1 MRAAA
6 HLQQLERIA
15 VVGHEDF
22 ERGVIYRRVV
32 YLQRGQGFGVYKHNR
47 QCRDKVRLQN
57 KNNENT
63 ASVFTNRDLKG
74 LHIIHI

>member
-6 HLQQLERIA
+6 HFEQPERIT

-22 ERGVIYRRVV
+22 ERRVVYWRVV

-47 QCRDKVRLQN
+47 QCRDKVRLKN
-57 KNNENT
+57 KNNDNT
-63 ASVFTNRDLKG
+63 TSVFTNRDLKG